1 MILSSWSNWAEN
13 CTQVYVAKSVSL
25 SIAPSVRVLT
35 WSSRYPES
43 VPSGTAIPNWA
54 FLDVTAAETFNAIA
68 AEADGGKSFK
78 HTNSSCLKVGCRYT
92 WVDRVVYNT
101 YWYYL
106 RFCNTYGCTLAPAR
120 IKAIQVLF
128 QVVWSEVWSVWHS
141 LPGPL
146 SSSCVAAKPKL
157 RSRLLMVLMIKV
169 HPVKLFWTLLPSCNN
184 FLNLLTTKRR
194 ITAPTNMLVTTPNHS
209 TTLMIPAFGPK
220 ILGSTQLIFTQQL
233 LVRDNSPTAHLSP
246 GITMVFLSCGVDVM
260 CMLVGS
266 NYVTHLLTLWFHVAI
281 CTVYPTIKNIADL
294 ATREF
299 TCRTSILLAKFG
311 RYFRQSSSTFF
322 ENLI

>member
-54 FLDVTAAETFNAIA
+54 FLDVTATDTFNAIA

-106 RFCNTYGCTLAPAR
+106 RFVNTYGCTLAPAC

-233 LVRDNSPTAHLSP
+233 LVRDNSPTAHLGP
-246 GITMVFLSCGVDVM
+246 GITLVFVTISFSYAYHNRTNPTFSLTNPWCHNDVIM
-260 CMLVGS
+260 
-266 NYVTHLLTLWFHVAI
+266 T
-281 CTVYPTIKNIADL
+281 
-294 ATREF
+294 
-299 TCRTSILLAKFG
+299 
-311 RYFRQSSSTFF
+311 SSSMTSLLHHYDIILHLWPHFTPLYSTTTSST
-322 ENLI
+322 EHYKYDPIS